1 VSQVIFTVNNL
12 MVINWD
18 QPTAGEQPELPLV
31 RAAEYVRM
39 STEHQE
45 HSTDNQAAEIRL
57 YAIRRGFEIVRT
69 YADEGKSGLK
79 LDGRDALK
87 LLLDDIEQGRADYT
101 VLLVYDVSRFGR
113 FQDPDEAALYE
124 LQCKRAG
131 IAVHYVAE
139 QFENDGTIG
148 SSIIKTVKRAMAGE
162 YSRELSVKVFAGQA
176 NLISLGFRQGGAPGF
191 GLRRMLVD
199 QSGSPKG
206 ELARCEQKSIATDRI
221 ILVPGPADEIA
232 IVQEIY
238 QDFTQ
243 NGLNERDIANRL
255 NERGILSDLGRPWT
269 RGTIH
274 EILINEKYIGN
285 NVWGRTSFKLKR
297 KHVANAQLDWIRSD
311 GAFAPIVDRDIFEQV
326 KTIIAAR
333 SNRLT
338 DDQMLEMLGTILGQN
353 GCLSGLI
360 IDEAE
365 NCPSSSAFHSRF
377 GSLLRAYS
385 LVGFTPDH
393 DYRYLEINRSLRR
406 FHPVVLQDIIKGI
419 DASGGSVDQNP
430 LTDMLTINREFT
442 AAIVIA
448 RCKRTAAGSSRW
460 KIRLDTALRPDITI
474 AIRMDSENEHP
485 QDYYILPRL
494 DMRDAVLRLAEHNG
508 LSLDAYRYGSLDA
521 FYELTTRSTL
531 RRAA

>member
-1 VSQVIFTVNNL
+1 

-57 YAIRRGFEIVRT
+57 YAARRGYEIVRT

-87 LLLDDIEQGRADYT
+87 SLLDDIEQGRADFE

-131 IAVHYVAE
+131 ITVHYVAE

-176 NLISLGFRQGGAPGF
+176 NLIGLGFRQGGAPGF

-199 QSGSPKG
+199 QSGAPKG
-206 ELARCEQKSIATDRI
+206 ELARCQHKSIATDRI
-221 ILVPGPADEIA
+221 ILVPGPDDEIA
-232 IVQEIY
+232 IVREIY
-238 QDFTQ
+238 SDFADHGRSEREIAEHL
-243 NGLNERDIANRL
+243 NG
-255 NERGILSDLGRPWT
+255 RGVLSDLGRRWT

-297 KHVANAQLDWIRSD
+297 KHVRNSQSDWIRSD
-311 GAFAPIVDRDIFEQV
+311 GAFAPIVDQTMFDRANA
-326 KTIIAAR
+326 IIAAR
-333 SNRLT
+333 SNRLS
-338 DDQMLEMLGTILGQN
+338 DDEMLELLRTILGRN
-353 GCLSGLI
+353 GALSGLI

-365 NCPSSSAFHSRF
+365 NCPSSSAFHARF

-385 LVGFTPDH
+385 LVGFSPDH

-406 FHPVVLQDIIKGI
+406 FHRVVLLDVIRGI
-419 DASGGSVDQNP
+419 EVSGGTVVQNP
-430 LTDMLTINREFT
+430 LNDLLTINREFT
-442 AAIVIA
+442 AAVVIA
-448 RCKRTAAGSSRW
+448 RCKLTSGGSSRW
-460 KIRLDTALRPDITI
+460 KIRLDTALKPDITI
-474 AIRMDSENEHP
+474 AIRMESQNEHP
-485 QDYYILPRL
+485 HDFYILPRL
-494 DMRDAVLRLAEHNG
+494 DMRDAVMRLAEHNG
-508 LSLDAYRYGSLDA
+508 LSLDAYRFDVLDA
-521 FYELTTRSTL
+521 FYELTSRSTL
-531 RRAA
+531 CRAA